1 MRPRMHA
8 NTHNTN
14 RRSQS
19 GASLLEVLVAVV
31 VTTIGLLGV
40 ASLQSASVSNAQGS
54 HHLTLAT
61 AIVYDAGDQLRSGT
75 APAAIE
81 DSINGNPQI
90 TSRFPDG
97 FQLTITAIGA
107 GLNVIEAS
115 WDDDRLGT
123 EGDNSA
129 QENRVRMVIP

>member
-1 MRPRMHA
+1 MHV
-8 NTHNTN
+8 NTHISH

-75 APAAIE
+75 APAAIA
-81 DSINGNPQI
+81 DSINNNPQI
-90 TSRFPDG
+90 TGRFPGG
-97 FQLTITAIGA
+97 FQLTITGVGA
-107 GLNVIEAS
+107 DLNVIEAR

-123 EGDNSA
+123 EGGTNA